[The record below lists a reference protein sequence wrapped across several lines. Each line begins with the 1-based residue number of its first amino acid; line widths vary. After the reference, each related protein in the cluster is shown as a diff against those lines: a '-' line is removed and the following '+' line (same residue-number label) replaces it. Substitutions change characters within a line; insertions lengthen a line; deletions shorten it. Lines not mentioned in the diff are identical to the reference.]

1 LEWLLR
7 DHAVKLVSVLDPQ
20 QTPPLIITPPMDDL
34 SLPSAY
40 RGEDFIWR
48 QRVQYESML
57 RAEWW
62 RWLVNRQ
69 LPRDNEM
76 IVLWARD
83 DLFPDGRQNTQIP

>member
-1 LEWLLR
+1 
-7 DHAVKLVSVLDPQ
+7 
-20 QTPPLIITPPMDDL
+20 
-34 SLPSAY
+34 
-40 RGEDFIWR
+40 
-48 QRVQYESML
+48 ML